1 MEHLIKEWTIL
12 QTEMAKQVLI
22 PQKQT
27 DFQPN
32 DLILTLDIQYEGDKA
47 YIAGDV
53 QRQNGTSE
61 GIFLK
66 QDVVT
71 EAYVP
76 QFFAFREGPLLKRFV
91 EAWRIHTGLKPDVVL
106 IDGHG
111 TAHPRQLGVACW
123 LGVMMDLPTVGCAK
137 DTLVRYEGTLAEAKE
152 SILPIF
158 NVNGDTIG
166 HLLRTQ
172 QGVKPNFVSSGHR
185 IHQMSAVDLV
195 KNIGGKYRIP
205 ETLRRADMAAR
216 FFQKME
222 KVGASIPNKLN
233 IDGAD
238 FKLILFKD
246 GTSLERM

>member
-1 MEHLIKEWTIL
+1 MEHLIETWTVL

-22 PQKQT
+22 PKIGNLL
-27 DFQPN
+27 QPN

-53 QRQNGTSE
+53 QRQDGKSE

-71 EAYVP
+71 AVYVP
-76 QFFAFREGPLLKRFV
+76 QFFAFREGPLLQRFV
-91 EAWRIHTGLKPDVVL
+91 ETWMIHTGLKPDVVL

-123 LGVMMDLPTVGCAK
+123 FGVMTDLPTVGCAK
-137 DTLVRYEGTLAEAKE
+137 DTLVHYEGSVAREKD

-158 NVNGDTIG
+158 NATNDVIG

-172 QGVKPNFVSSGHR
+172 TGLKPNFVSSGHR
-185 IHQMSAVDLV
+185 VHQMSAVDLV
-195 KNIGGKYRIP
+195 KSIGGKYRIP
-205 ETLRRADMAAR
+205 EPLRRADIAAR
-216 FFQKME
+216 FFQKAE
-222 KVGASIPNKLN
+222 KSSTIVPNKLN
-233 IDGAD
+233 VDGKD
-238 FKLILFKD
+238 FKLTVI
-246 GTSLERM
+246 